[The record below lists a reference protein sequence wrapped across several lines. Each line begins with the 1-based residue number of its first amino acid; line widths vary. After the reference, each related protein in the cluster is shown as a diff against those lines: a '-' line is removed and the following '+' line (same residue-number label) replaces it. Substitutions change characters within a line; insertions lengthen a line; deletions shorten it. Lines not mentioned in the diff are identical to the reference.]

1 MIGDLFHKAYV
12 VLAVLLFFGAS
23 VFVHEYGHFWMA
35 RLRRMVVL
43 GFSIGFGPK
52 ILGWKDRHGVE
63 WALRWIPAGG
73 FVKLPQML
81 TSEAIEGSA
90 DPAVAPASPQ
100 SRIWVA
106 IAGPVMNLVFAT
118 VIASVIWWVGL
129 PVHVNPPIIGYVEP
143 DSPEA
148 KMGIREGDRIV
159 RVDGKKVKNWQEV
172 QRFTVLARSQ
182 SLPVEIARGDSV
194 SNYVLTATVNPTF
207 GLKLLNL
214 DPRDHPVIMG
224 LTPGGVAE
232 EVGLRVD
239 DQFISVG
246 GVPVV
251 GQAQLIDLIRER
263 TGKASQVEVQRG
275 KERLTFSVTPRLDPT
290 TGTGRI
296 GVSIAPSR
304 VLTYQLQRPGPTPW
318 EQISGV
324 VVQMGELLGALAHS
338 KETGIGPKDMSGPVG
353 IFGKLAADVNADIRL
368 ALSFLVL
375 LNVNLAIIN
384 LLPIPVLDGGHI
396 TLALYEWV
404 TRRKVGPR
412 FQEIATSAFAVL
424 LLSFMAYVSFFD
436 LVKRGPLF
444 RAMFRQETV
453 IETPVQRPT
462 ESPAIAPR
470 AP

>member
-12 VLAVLLFFGAS
+12 VVAVLLFFGAS

-35 RLRRMVVL
+35 RFRRMVVL

-52 ILGWKDRHGVE
+52 IFGWMDSHGVE
-63 WALRWIPAGG
+63 WAVRWIPAGG

-90 DPAVAPASPQ
+90 DPEIAPASPM
-100 SRIWVA
+100 SRIWIA
-106 IAGPVMNLVFAT
+106 LAGPLMNLVFAFA
-118 VIASVIWWVGL
+118 IASVIWWVGL
-129 PVHVNPPIIGYVEP
+129 PVPVNPPIIGYVEP
-143 DSPEA
+143 DSAES

-159 RVDGKKVKNWQEV
+159 RVDGKTVRRWQNV

-182 SLPVEIARGDSV
+182 TIPVEIARGESI
-194 SNYVLTATVNPTF
+194 SNYVLTATVNPAF

-214 DPRDHPVIMG
+214 DPKDHPIIMDLTAGGAAQAAG
-224 LTPGGVAE
+224 LAVNDE
-232 EVGLRVD
+232 FVS
-239 DQFISVG
+239 FG

-251 GQAQLIDLIRER
+251 GQAQLVDLIR
-263 TGKASQVEVQRG
+263 SQKDKPAPIEVKRG
-275 KERLTFSVTPRLDPT
+275 SQRLTITVTPRVDPA
-290 TGTGRI
+290 TGVSRI

-324 VVQMGELLGALAHS
+324 VLQMGELIGALVHS
-338 KETGIGPKDMSGPVG
+338 KETGVSAKDMSGPVG

-368 ALSFLVL
+368 ALSFLVM
-375 LNVNLAIIN
+375 LNINLAIIN

-396 TLALYEWV
+396 TMALYEII
-404 TRRKVGPR
+404 TRRRVAPR

-436 LVKRGPLF
+436 VMKRGPLF
-444 RAMFRQETV
+444 KAMFRQETV
-453 IETPVQRPT
+453 IESPVQPT
-462 ESPAIAPR
+462 PAP
-470 AP
+470 

>member
-1 MIGDLFHKAYV
+1 
-12 VLAVLLFFGAS
+12 
-23 VFVHEYGHFWMA
+23 
-35 RLRRMVVL
+35 
-43 GFSIGFGPK
+43 
-52 ILGWKDRHGVE
+52 
-63 WALRWIPAGG
+63 
-73 FVKLPQML
+73 
-81 TSEAIEGSA
+81 
-90 DPAVAPASPQ
+90 
-100 SRIWVA
+100 
-106 IAGPVMNLVFAT
+106 
-118 VIASVIWWVGL
+118 
-129 PVHVNPPIIGYVEP
+129 
-143 DSPEA
+143 
-148 KMGIREGDRIV
+148 MGIREGDRVV
-159 RVDGKKVKNWQEV
+159 RVDGKRVKSWQEV

-182 SLPVEIARGDSV
+182 SIPVEIARGDSV
-194 SNYVLTATVNPTF
+194 SHHVLTATVNPTF

-214 DPRDHPVIMG
+214 DPRDHPVVMG
-224 LTPGGVAE
+224 LSPGGAAE
-232 EVGLRVD
+232 EAGLRVD

-263 TGKASQVEVQRG
+263 TGKASRVEVQRG
-275 KERLTFSVTPRLDPT
+275 KERLSFSVTPRLDPT

-296 GVSIAPSR
+296 GVTIAPSR

-396 TLALYEWV
+396 TLALYELV
-404 TRRKVGPR
+404 TRRRVGPR

-444 RAMFRQETV
+444 KAMFRQETV
-453 IETPVQRPT
+453 IETPSTPT
-462 ESPAIAPR
+462 QAP
-470 AP
+470 

>member
-12 VLAVLLFFGAS
+12 VLAVLVFFGAS

-52 ILGWKDRHGVE
+52 IFGWMDRHGVE
-63 WALRWIPAGG
+63 WAVRWIPAGG

-81 TSEAIEGSA
+81 TSETIEGAA
-90 DPAVAPASPQ
+90 DPAVPPASPV

-106 IAGPVMNLVFAT
+106 LAGPVMNILFALA
-118 VIASVIWWVGL
+118 IASVIWLVGL
-129 PVHVNPPIIGYVEP
+129 PVPVNPPIIGYVEP
-143 DSPEA
+143 DSAEA
-148 KMGIREGDRIV
+148 RLGIREGDRMV
-159 RVDGKKVKNWQEV
+159 RVDGKLVRRWQDV

-182 SLPVEIARGDSV
+182 NIAVEIARGDSV
-194 SNYVLTATVNPTF
+194 SNYVLTAVVNPTF

-214 DPRDHPVIMG
+214 DPKDHPVIMD
-224 LTPGGVAE
+224 LTPGGAAQEAGMAVN
-232 EVGLRVD
+232 
-239 DQFISVG
+239 DQFISFG

-251 GQAQLIDLIRER
+251 GQSQLVDLIRAQS
-263 TGKASQVEVQRG
+263 GKMAQIEVQRANQ
-275 KERLTFSVTPRLDPT
+275 RMTFTVTPRVDPT
-290 TGTGRI
+290 SGVARI
-296 GVSIAPSR
+296 GVTIAPSR

-318 EQISGV
+318 EQVSGV
-324 VVQMGELLGALAHS
+324 LVQMGELVGALAHS
-338 KETGIGPKDMSGPVG
+338 KETGVSAKDMSGPVG

-368 ALSFLVL
+368 ALSFLVM

-396 TLALYEWV
+396 TMALYEII
-404 TRRKVGPR
+404 TRRRVAPR

-436 LVKRGPLF
+436 VVKRGPLF

-453 IETPVQRPT
+453 IEAPSQPTP
-462 ESPAIAPR
+462 AP
-470 AP
+470 

>member
-52 ILGWKDRHGVE
+52 ILGWKDRQGVE

-81 TSEAIEGSA
+81 TSEAIEGAA
-90 DPAVAPASPQ
+90 DPAIAPASPW

-106 IAGPVMNLVFAT
+106 LAGPVMNLLFALLIAT
-118 VIASVIWWVGL
+118 VIWAVGL
-129 PVHVNPPIIGYVEP
+129 PVPVNPPVIGYVEP
-143 DSPEA
+143 GSAEERL
-148 KMGIREGDRIV
+148 GIREGDRIV
-159 RVDGKKVKNWQEV
+159 RVDGRTVKNWQEV
-172 QRFTVLARSQ
+172 QRFTVLARSTNI
-182 SLPVEIARGDSV
+182 PVEIARGESV
-194 SNYVLTATVNPTF
+194 ATHVLTATVNPTF

-214 DPRDHPVIMG
+214 DPRDHPAVMA
-224 LTPGGVAE
+224 LTPGGSAE
-232 EVGLRVD
+232 EAGLQVGD
-239 DQFISVG
+239 EFIAFG
-246 GVPVV
+246 GVPIL
-251 GQAQLIDLIRER
+251 GQGQLVDLIQQR
-263 TGKASQVEVQRG
+263 TGKPSEVEVRRGDQRL
-275 KERLTFSVTPRLDPT
+275 KLTVTPKTDT
-290 TGTGRI
+290 ATGKGRI
-296 GVSIAPSR
+296 GVSIASSR
-304 VLTYQLQRPGPTPW
+304 VITYQVQRPGPTPW

-324 VVQMGELLGALAHS
+324 VVQMGELIGALVHS
-338 KETGIGPKDMSGPVG
+338 KETGIGAKDMSGPVG

-384 LLPIPVLDGGHI
+384 LMPIPVLDGGHI
-396 TLALYEWV
+396 TLALFELV
-404 TRRKVGPR
+404 TRRRVAPR
-412 FQEIATSAFAVL
+412 FQEVATSAFALV

-453 IETPVQRPT
+453 IESSPTPTRP
-462 ESPAIAPR
+462 
-470 AP
+470 

>member
-12 VLAVLLFFGAS
+12 VLAVLVFFGAS

-52 ILGWKDRHGVE
+52 VFGWMDRHGVE
-63 WALRWIPAGG
+63 WAVRWIPAGG

-81 TSEAIEGSA
+81 TSETIEGAA
-90 DPAVAPASPQ
+90 DPAVPPASPV

-106 IAGPVMNLVFAT
+106 LAGPVMNILFALA
-118 VIASVIWWVGL
+118 IASVIWLVGL
-129 PVHVNPPIIGYVEP
+129 PVPVNPPIIGYVEP
-143 DSPEA
+143 DSAEA
-148 KMGIREGDRIV
+148 RLGIREGDRMV
-159 RVDGKKVKNWQEV
+159 RVDGKLVRRWQDV

-182 SLPVEIARGDSV
+182 NIAVEIARGDSV
-194 SNYVLTATVNPTF
+194 SNYVLTAVVNPTF

-214 DPRDHPVIMG
+214 DPKDHPVIMD
-224 LTPGGVAE
+224 LTPGGAAQEAGMAVN
-232 EVGLRVD
+232 
-239 DQFISVG
+239 DQFISFG

-251 GQAQLIDLIRER
+251 GQSQLVDLIRAQS
-263 TGKASQVEVQRG
+263 GKMAQIEVQRANQ
-275 KERLTFSVTPRLDPT
+275 RMTFTVTPRVDPT
-290 TGTGRI
+290 SGVARI
-296 GVSIAPSR
+296 GVTIAPSR

-318 EQISGV
+318 EQVSGV
-324 VVQMGELLGALAHS
+324 LVQMGELVGALAHS
-338 KETGIGPKDMSGPVG
+338 KETGVSAKDMSGPVG

-368 ALSFLVL
+368 ALSFLVM

-396 TLALYEWV
+396 TMALYEII
-404 TRRKVGPR
+404 TRRRVAPR

-436 LVKRGPLF
+436 VVKRGPLF

-453 IETPVQRPT
+453 IEAPSQPTP
-462 ESPAIAPR
+462 AP
-470 AP
+470 

>member
-12 VLAVLLFFGAS
+12 VLAVIVFFGAS

-52 ILGWKDRHGVE
+52 VFGWMDRHGVE
-63 WALRWIPAGG
+63 WAVRWIPAGG

-81 TSEAIEGSA
+81 TSETIEGSA
-90 DPAVAPASPQ
+90 DPEVPPASPV

-106 IAGPVMNLVFAT
+106 LAGPVMNILFALA
-118 VIASVIWWVGL
+118 IASVIWLVGL
-129 PVHVNPPIIGYVEP
+129 PVPVNPPIIGYVEP
-143 DSPEA
+143 DSAEA
-148 KMGIREGDRIV
+148 RLGIREGDRMV
-159 RVDGKKVKNWQEV
+159 RVDGKLVRRWQDV

-182 SLPVEIARGDSV
+182 TIPVEIARGDSV
-194 SNYVLTATVNPTF
+194 SNYVLTAVVNPTF

-214 DPRDHPVIMG
+214 DPKDHPVIMD
-224 LTPGGVAE
+224 LAPGGAAQE
-232 EVGLRVD
+232 AGLAVN
-239 DQFISVG
+239 DQFVSFG

-251 GQAQLIDLIRER
+251 GQSQLVDLIRAQ
-263 TGKASQVEVQRG
+263 TGKPAQVEVQRASQ
-275 KERLTFSVTPRLDPT
+275 RMTFTVTPRVDPT
-290 TGTGRI
+290 SGVARI
-296 GVSIAPSR
+296 GVTIAPSR

-318 EQISGV
+318 EQVSGV
-324 VVQMGELLGALAHS
+324 LVQMGELVGALAHS
-338 KETGIGPKDMSGPVG
+338 KETGVSAKDMSGPVG

-368 ALSFLVL
+368 ALSFLVM

-396 TLALYEWV
+396 TMALYEII
-404 TRRKVGPR
+404 TRRRVAPR
-412 FQEIATSAFAVL
+412 FQEIATSAFAVI

-436 LVKRGPLF
+436 VVKRGPLF

-453 IETPVQRPT
+453 IEAPSQPTP
-462 ESPAIAPR
+462 AP
-470 AP
+470 

>member
-12 VLAVLLFFGAS
+12 VLAVLVFFGAS

-52 ILGWKDRHGVE
+52 IFGWMDRHGVE
-63 WALRWIPAGG
+63 WAVRWIPAGG

-81 TSEAIEGSA
+81 TSETIEGAA
-90 DPAVAPASPQ
+90 DPAVPPASPV

-106 IAGPVMNLVFAT
+106 LAGPVMNILFALA
-118 VIASVIWWVGL
+118 IASVIWLVGL
-129 PVHVNPPIIGYVEP
+129 PVPVNPPIIGYVEP
-143 DSPEA
+143 DSAEA
-148 KMGIREGDRIV
+148 RLGIREGDRMI
-159 RVDGKKVKNWQEV
+159 RVDGKLVRRWQDV

-182 SLPVEIARGDSV
+182 NIAVEIARGDSV
-194 SNYVLTATVNPTF
+194 SNYVLTAVVNPTF

-214 DPRDHPVIMG
+214 DPKDHPVIMD
-224 LTPGGVAE
+224 LAPGGAAQEAGMAVN
-232 EVGLRVD
+232 
-239 DQFISVG
+239 DQFISFG

-251 GQAQLIDLIRER
+251 GQSQLVELIRAQ
-263 TGKASQVEVQRG
+263 TGKPAQVEVQRASQ
-275 KERLTFSVTPRLDPT
+275 RMTFTVTPRVDPT
-290 TGTGRI
+290 SGVARI
-296 GVSIAPSR
+296 GVTIAPSR

-318 EQISGV
+318 EQVSGV
-324 VVQMGELLGALAHS
+324 LVQMGELVGALAHS
-338 KETGIGPKDMSGPVG
+338 KETGVSAKDMSGPVG

-368 ALSFLVL
+368 ALSFLVM

-396 TLALYEWV
+396 TMALYEII
-404 TRRKVGPR
+404 TRRRVAPR

-436 LVKRGPLF
+436 VVKRGPLF

-453 IETPVQRPT
+453 IEAPSQPTP
-462 ESPAIAPR
+462 AP
-470 AP
+470 

>member
-12 VLAVLLFFGAS
+12 VLAVIVFFGAS

-52 ILGWKDRHGVE
+52 VFGWIDRHGVE
-63 WALRWIPAGG
+63 WAVRWIPAGG

-81 TSEAIEGSA
+81 TSETIEGVA
-90 DPAVAPASPQ
+90 DPAVPPASPV

-106 IAGPVMNLVFAT
+106 LAGPAMNIFFALA
-118 VIASVIWWVGL
+118 IASVIWLVGL
-129 PVHVNPPIIGYVEP
+129 PVPVNPPIIGYVEP
-143 DSPEA
+143 DSAEA
-148 KMGIREGDRIV
+148 RLGIREGDRVV
-159 RVDGKKVKNWQEV
+159 RVDGKTVTRWQDV

-182 SLPVEIARGDSV
+182 TIPVEIARGNST
-194 SNYVLTATVNPTF
+194 SNYVLTAIVNPTF

-214 DPRDHPVIMG
+214 DPKDHPVIMD
-224 LTPGGVAE
+224 LAPGGAAQE
-232 EVGLRVD
+232 AGLAVN
-239 DQFISVG
+239 DQFVSFG

-251 GQAQLIDLIRER
+251 GQSQLVDLIRSQ
-263 TGKASQVEVQRG
+263 TGKPAQVEVQRASQ
-275 KERLTFSVTPRLDPT
+275 RMTFSVTPRVDPISRVA
-290 TGTGRI
+290 RI
-296 GVSIAPSR
+296 GVTISPSR

-324 VVQMGELLGALAHS
+324 VGQMGELVGALAHS
-338 KETGIGPKDMSGPVG
+338 KETGVSAKDMSGPVG

-368 ALSFLVL
+368 ALSFLVM

-384 LLPIPVLDGGHI
+384 LLPMPVLDGGHI
-396 TLALYEWV
+396 TMALYEII
-404 TRRKVGPR
+404 TRRRVAPR

-436 LVKRGPLF
+436 VVKRGPLF
-444 RAMFRQETV
+444 KAMFRQETV
-453 IETPVQRPT
+453 IEAPSQPT
-462 ESPAIAPR
+462 QAP
-470 AP
+470 

>member
-12 VLAVLLFFGAS
+12 VLAVIVFFGAS

-52 ILGWKDRHGVE
+52 VFGWIDRHGVE
-63 WALRWIPAGG
+63 WAVRWIPAGG

-81 TSEAIEGSA
+81 TSETIEGAA
-90 DPAVAPASPQ
+90 DPAVPPASPI

-106 IAGPVMNLVFAT
+106 LAGPAMNIFFALA
-118 VIASVIWWVGL
+118 IASVIWLVGL
-129 PVHVNPPIIGYVEP
+129 PVPVNPPIIGYVEP
-143 DSPEA
+143 DSAEA
-148 KMGIREGDRIV
+148 RLGIREGDRV
-159 RVDGKKVKNWQEV
+159 LRVDGKIVNRWQDV

-182 SLPVEIARGDSV
+182 TIPVEIARGDSV
-194 SNYVLTATVNPTF
+194 SNYVLTAVVNPTF

-214 DPRDHPVIMG
+214 DPKDHPVIMD
-224 LTPGGVAE
+224 LAPGGAAQE
-232 EVGLRVD
+232 AGLAVN
-239 DQFISVG
+239 DQFVSFG

-251 GQAQLIDLIRER
+251 GQSQLVDLIRSQ
-263 TGKASQVEVQRG
+263 TGKPAQVEVQRASQ
-275 KERLTFSVTPRLDPT
+275 RMTFSVTPRVDPT
-290 TGTGRI
+290 SGVARI
-296 GVSIAPSR
+296 GVTISPSR

-324 VVQMGELLGALAHS
+324 VGQMGELVGALAHS
-338 KETGIGPKDMSGPVG
+338 KETGVSAKDMSGPVG

-368 ALSFLVL
+368 ALSFLVM

-396 TLALYEWV
+396 TLALYEII
-404 TRRKVGPR
+404 TRRRVAPR
-412 FQEIATSAFAVL
+412 FQEIATSAFAVI

-436 LVKRGPLF
+436 VVKRGPLF
-444 RAMFRQETV
+444 KAMFRQETV
-453 IETPVQRPT
+453 IEAPSQPT
-462 ESPAIAPR
+462 QAP
-470 AP
+470 

>member
-12 VLAVLLFFGAS
+12 VLTVLLFFGAS

-52 ILGWKDRHGVE
+52 IVGWKDRQGVE

-81 TSEAIEGSA
+81 TSESIEGAA
-90 DPAVAPASPQ
+90 DPSVPPASPW

-106 IAGPVMNLVFAT
+106 LAGPVMNLLFALAIGT
-118 VIASVIWWVGL
+118 VIWWVGL
-129 PVHVNPPIIGYVEP
+129 PVPVNPPIIGYVQ
-143 DSPEA
+143 PESA
-148 KMGIREGDRIV
+148 EARMGIREGDRV
-159 RVDGKKVKNWQEV
+159 VSVDGKKVKSWQEV
-172 QRFTVLARSQ
+172 QRFTVLARSN
-182 SLPVEIARGDSV
+182 SIPVEIAREDTISRH
-194 SNYVLTATVNPTF
+194 VLTATVNPTF

-214 DPRDHPVIMG
+214 DPRDHPVVMG
-224 LTPGGVAE
+224 LSEGGAAAE
-232 EVGLRVD
+232 AGLQVN
-239 DQFISVG
+239 DQFISFA

-251 GQAQLIDLIRER
+251 GQSQLIDLIRER
-263 TGKASQVEVQRG
+263 TGKAAPVEVLRG
-275 KERLTFSVTPRLDPT
+275 RERLTFTVTPRLDPA

-304 VLTYQLQRPGPTPW
+304 VLTYQVQRPGPTPW

-338 KETGIGPKDMSGPVG
+338 KETGIGAKDMSGPVG
-353 IFGKLAADVNADIRL
+353 IFGKLAADVNTDIRL

-375 LNVNLAIIN
+375 LNVNLALIN

-396 TLALYEWV
+396 TLALFELV
-404 TRRKVGPR
+404 TRRRVAPR

-453 IETPVQRPT
+453 IEGPATPPR
-462 ESPAIAPR
+462 SP
-470 AP
+470 

>member
-35 RLRRMVVL
+35 RFRRMVVL

-90 DPAVAPASPQ
+90 DPSIAPASPM

-106 IAGPVMNLVFAT
+106 LAGPFMNLVFAL

-148 KMGIREGDRIV
+148 RMGIREGDRIV
-159 RVDGKKVKNWQEV
+159 RVDGKRVKSWQEV

-182 SLPVEIARGDSV
+182 SIPVEIARGDSV
-194 SNYVLTATVNPTF
+194 FHHVLTATENPTF

-214 DPRDHPVIMG
+214 DPRDHPVVMG
-224 LTPGGVAE
+224 LTPGGAAE
-232 EVGLRVD
+232 EAGLRVD

-246 GVPVV
+246 GVPGV

-263 TGKASQVEVQRG
+263 TGKASPVEVQRG
-275 KERLTFSVTPRLDPT
+275 KERLTFSITPRLDPT

-296 GVSIAPSR
+296 GVTIAPSR

-396 TLALYEWV
+396 TLALYELV
-404 TRRKVGPR
+404 TRRRVGPR

-444 RAMFRQETV
+444 KAMFRQETV
-453 IETPVQRPT
+453 IETPATPT
-462 ESPAIAPR
+462 QAP
-470 AP
+470 

>member
-35 RLRRMVVL
+35 RFRRMVVL

-90 DPAVAPASPQ
+90 APSIAPASPM

-106 IAGPVMNLVFAT
+106 LAGPFMNLVFAL

-148 KMGIREGDRIV
+148 RMGIREGDRIV
-159 RVDGKKVKNWQEV
+159 RVDGKRVKSWQEV

-182 SLPVEIARGDSV
+182 SIPVEIARGDSV
-194 SNYVLTATVNPTF
+194 FHHVLTATENPTF

-214 DPRDHPVIMG
+214 DPRDHPVVMG
-224 LTPGGVAE
+224 LTPGGAAE
-232 EVGLRVD
+232 EAGLRVD

-263 TGKASQVEVQRG
+263 TGKASPVEVQRG
-275 KERLTFSVTPRLDPT
+275 KERLTFSITPRLDPT

-296 GVSIAPSR
+296 GVAIAPSR

-396 TLALYEWV
+396 TLALYELV
-404 TRRKVGPR
+404 TRRRVGPR

-444 RAMFRQETV
+444 KAMFRQETV
-453 IETPVQRPT
+453 IETPATPT
-462 ESPAIAPR
+462 QAP
-470 AP
+470 

>member
-35 RLRRMVVL
+35 RFRRMVVL

-90 DPAVAPASPQ
+90 DPSIAPASPM

-106 IAGPVMNLVFAT
+106 LAGPFMNLVFAL

-148 KMGIREGDRIV
+148 RMGIREGDRIV
-159 RVDGKKVKNWQEV
+159 RVDGKRVKSWQEV

-182 SLPVEIARGDSV
+182 SIPVEIARGDSV
-194 SNYVLTATVNPTF
+194 FHHVLTATENPTF

-214 DPRDHPVIMG
+214 DPRDHPVVMG
-224 LTPGGVAE
+224 LTPGGAAE
-232 EVGLRVD
+232 EAGLRVD

-263 TGKASQVEVQRG
+263 TGKASRVEVQRG
-275 KERLTFSVTPRLDPT
+275 KERLSFSVTPRLDPT

-296 GVSIAPSR
+296 GVTIAPSR

-396 TLALYEWV
+396 TLALYELV
-404 TRRKVGPR
+404 TRRRVGPR

-444 RAMFRQETV
+444 KAMFRQETV
-453 IETPVQRPT
+453 IETPSTPT
-462 ESPAIAPR
+462 QAP
-470 AP
+470 

>member
-35 RLRRMVVL
+35 RFRRMVVL

-90 DPAVAPASPQ
+90 DPSIAPASPM

-106 IAGPVMNLVFAT
+106 LAGPFMNLVFAL

-148 KMGIREGDRIV
+148 RMGIREGDRIV
-159 RVDGKKVKNWQEV
+159 RVDGKRVKSWQEV

-182 SLPVEIARGDSV
+182 SIPVEIARGDSV
-194 SNYVLTATVNPTF
+194 FHHVLTATENPTF

-214 DPRDHPVIMG
+214 DPRDHPVVMG
-224 LTPGGVAE
+224 LTPGGAAE
-232 EVGLRVD
+232 EAGLRVD

-263 TGKASQVEVQRG
+263 TGKASPVEVQRG
-275 KERLTFSVTPRLDPT
+275 KERLTFSITPRLDPT

-296 GVSIAPSR
+296 GVTIAPSR

-396 TLALYEWV
+396 TLALYELV
-404 TRRKVGPR
+404 TRRRVGPR

-444 RAMFRQETV
+444 KAMFRQETV
-453 IETPVQRPT
+453 IETPATPT
-462 ESPAIAPR
+462 QAP
-470 AP
+470 

>member
-12 VLAVLLFFGAS
+12 VLAVLVFFGAS

-52 ILGWKDRHGVE
+52 IFGWMDRHGVE
-63 WALRWIPAGG
+63 WAVRWIPAGG

-81 TSEAIEGSA
+81 TSETIEGAA
-90 DPAVAPASPQ
+90 DPAVPPASPV

-106 IAGPVMNLVFAT
+106 LAGPVMNILFALA
-118 VIASVIWWVGL
+118 IASVIWLVGL
-129 PVHVNPPIIGYVEP
+129 PVPVNPPIIGYVEP
-143 DSPEA
+143 DSAEA
-148 KMGIREGDRIV
+148 RLGIREGDRMI
-159 RVDGKKVKNWQEV
+159 RVDGKLVRRWQDV

-182 SLPVEIARGDSV
+182 NIAVEIARGDSV
-194 SNYVLTATVNPTF
+194 SNYVLTAVVNPTF

-214 DPRDHPVIMG
+214 DPKDHPVIMD
-224 LTPGGVAE
+224 LTPGGAAQEAGMAVN
-232 EVGLRVD
+232 
-239 DQFISVG
+239 DQFISFG

-251 GQAQLIDLIRER
+251 GQSQLVDLIRAQS
-263 TGKASQVEVQRG
+263 GKMAQIEVQRANQ
-275 KERLTFSVTPRLDPT
+275 RMTFTVTPRVDPT
-290 TGTGRI
+290 SGVARI
-296 GVSIAPSR
+296 GVTIAPSR

-318 EQISGV
+318 EQVSGV
-324 VVQMGELLGALAHS
+324 LVQMGELVGALAHS
-338 KETGIGPKDMSGPVG
+338 KETGVSAKDMSGPVG

-368 ALSFLVL
+368 ALSFLVM

-396 TLALYEWV
+396 TMALYEII
-404 TRRKVGPR
+404 TRRRVAPR

-436 LVKRGPLF
+436 VVKRGPLF

-453 IETPVQRPT
+453 IEAPSQPTP
-462 ESPAIAPR
+462 AP
-470 AP
+470 

>member
-35 RLRRMVVL
+35 RFRRMVVL

-90 DPAVAPASPQ
+90 DPSIAPASPM

-106 IAGPVMNLVFAT
+106 LAGPFMNLVFAL

-148 KMGIREGDRIV
+148 RMGIREGDRVV
-159 RVDGKKVKNWQEV
+159 RVDGKRVKSWQEV

-182 SLPVEIARGDSV
+182 SIPVEIARGDSV
-194 SNYVLTATVNPTF
+194 SHHVLTATVNPTF

-214 DPRDHPVIMG
+214 DPRDHPVVMG
-224 LTPGGVAE
+224 LSPGGAAE
-232 EVGLRVD
+232 EAGLRVD

-263 TGKASQVEVQRG
+263 TGKASRVEVQRG
-275 KERLTFSVTPRLDPT
+275 KERLSFSVTPRLDPT

-296 GVSIAPSR
+296 GVTIAPSR

-396 TLALYEWV
+396 TLALYELV
-404 TRRKVGPR
+404 TRRRVGPR

-444 RAMFRQETV
+444 KAMFRQETV
-453 IETPVQRPT
+453 IETPSTPT
-462 ESPAIAPR
+462 QAP
-470 AP
+470 

>member
-12 VLAVLLFFGAS
+12 VLAVIVFFGAS

-52 ILGWKDRHGVE
+52 IFGWMDRHGVE
-63 WALRWIPAGG
+63 WAVRWIPAGG

-81 TSEAIEGSA
+81 TSETIEGAA
-90 DPAVAPASPQ
+90 DPAVAPASPA

-106 IAGPVMNLVFAT
+106 LAGPAMNIVFALA
-118 VIASVIWWVGL
+118 IASLIWWVGL
-129 PVHVNPPIIGYVEP
+129 PVPVNPPIIGYVEP
-143 DSPEA
+143 DSAEA
-148 KMGIREGDRIV
+148 RLGIREGDRMV
-159 RVDGKKVKNWQEV
+159 RVDGKIVRRWQDV

-182 SLPVEIARGDSV
+182 TIPVEIARGDSV
-194 SNYVLTATVNPTF
+194 SNYVLTAVVNPTF

-214 DPRDHPVIMG
+214 DPKDHPVIMD
-224 LTPGGVAE
+224 LAPGGAAQEAGMAVN
-232 EVGLRVD
+232 
-239 DQFISVG
+239 DQFVSFG

-251 GQAQLIDLIRER
+251 GQSQLVELIRAQ
-263 TGKASQVEVQRG
+263 TGKPAQVEVQRASQ
-275 KERLTFSVTPRLDPT
+275 RMTFTVTPRVDPT
-290 TGTGRI
+290 SGVARI
-296 GVSIAPSR
+296 GVTISPSR

-324 VVQMGELLGALAHS
+324 VVQMGELVGALAHS
-338 KETGIGPKDMSGPVG
+338 KETGVSAKDMSGPVG

-368 ALSFLVL
+368 ALSFLVM

-396 TLALYEWV
+396 TMALYEII
-404 TRRKVGPR
+404 TRRRVAPR

-436 LVKRGPLF
+436 VVKRGPLF

-453 IETPVQRPT
+453 IEAPSQPTP
-462 ESPAIAPR
+462 AP
-470 AP
+470 

>member
-12 VLAVLLFFGAS
+12 VLAVIVFFGAS

-52 ILGWKDRHGVE
+52 IFGWMDRHGVE
-63 WALRWIPAGG
+63 WAVRWIPAGG

-81 TSEAIEGSA
+81 TSETIEGAA
-90 DPAVAPASPQ
+90 DPAVPPASPV

-106 IAGPVMNLVFAT
+106 LAGPVMNILFALA
-118 VIASVIWWVGL
+118 IASVIWLVGL
-129 PVHVNPPIIGYVEP
+129 PVPVNPPIIGYVEP
-143 DSPEA
+143 DSAEA
-148 KMGIREGDRIV
+148 RLGIREGDRMI
-159 RVDGKKVKNWQEV
+159 RVDGKLVRRWQDV

-182 SLPVEIARGDSV
+182 NIAVEIARGDSV
-194 SNYVLTATVNPTF
+194 SNYVLTAVVNPTF

-214 DPRDHPVIMG
+214 DPKDHPVIMD
-224 LTPGGVAE
+224 LAPGGAAQEAGMAVN
-232 EVGLRVD
+232 
-239 DQFISVG
+239 DQFISFG

-251 GQAQLIDLIRER
+251 GQSQLVELIRAQ
-263 TGKASQVEVQRG
+263 TGKPAQVEVQRASQ
-275 KERLTFSVTPRLDPT
+275 RMTFTVTPRVDPT
-290 TGTGRI
+290 SGVARI
-296 GVSIAPSR
+296 GVTIAPSR

-318 EQISGV
+318 EQVSGV
-324 VVQMGELLGALAHS
+324 LVQMGELVGALAHS
-338 KETGIGPKDMSGPVG
+338 KETGVSAKDMSGPVG

-368 ALSFLVL
+368 ALSFLVM

-396 TLALYEWV
+396 TMALYEII
-404 TRRKVGPR
+404 TRRRVAPR

-436 LVKRGPLF
+436 VVKRGPLF

-453 IETPVQRPT
+453 IEAPSQPTP
-462 ESPAIAPR
+462 AP
-470 AP
+470 

>member
-12 VLAVLLFFGAS
+12 VLAVLVFFGAS

-52 ILGWKDRHGVE
+52 IFGWMDRHGVE
-63 WALRWIPAGG
+63 WAVRWIPAGG

-81 TSEAIEGSA
+81 TSETIEGAA
-90 DPAVAPASPQ
+90 DPAVPPASPV

-106 IAGPVMNLVFAT
+106 LAGPVMNILFALA
-118 VIASVIWWVGL
+118 IASVIWLVGL
-129 PVHVNPPIIGYVEP
+129 PVPVNPPIIGYVEP
-143 DSPEA
+143 DSAEA
-148 KMGIREGDRIV
+148 RLGIREGDRMV
-159 RVDGKKVKNWQEV
+159 RVDGKLVRRWQDV

-182 SLPVEIARGDSV
+182 NIAVEIARGDSV
-194 SNYVLTATVNPTF
+194 SNYVLTAVVNPTF

-214 DPRDHPVIMG
+214 DPKDHPVIMD
-224 LTPGGVAE
+224 LTPGGAAQEAGMAVN
-232 EVGLRVD
+232 
-239 DQFISVG
+239 DQFISFG

-251 GQAQLIDLIRER
+251 GQSQLVDLIRAQS
-263 TGKASQVEVQRG
+263 GKMAQIEVQRANQ
-275 KERLTFSVTPRLDPT
+275 RMTFTVTPRVDPT
-290 TGTGRI
+290 SGVARI
-296 GVSIAPSR
+296 GVTIAPSR

-318 EQISGV
+318 EQVSGV
-324 VVQMGELLGALAHS
+324 LVQMGELVGALAHS
-338 KETGIGPKDMSGPVG
+338 KETGVSAKDMSGPVG

-368 ALSFLVL
+368 ALSFLVM

-396 TLALYEWV
+396 TMALYEII
-404 TRRKVGPR
+404 TRRRVAPR

-436 LVKRGPLF
+436 VVKRGPLF

-453 IETPVQRPT
+453 IEAPSQPT
-462 ESPAIAPR
+462 QAP
-470 AP
+470 

>member
-35 RLRRMVVL
+35 RFRRMVVL

-90 DPAVAPASPQ
+90 DPSIAPASPM

-106 IAGPVMNLVFAT
+106 LAGPFMNLVFAL

-148 KMGIREGDRIV
+148 RMGIREGDRIV
-159 RVDGKKVKNWQEV
+159 RVDGKRVKSWQEV

-182 SLPVEIARGDSV
+182 SIPVEIARGDSV
-194 SNYVLTATVNPTF
+194 FHHVLTATENPTF

-214 DPRDHPVIMG
+214 DPRDHPVVMG
-224 LTPGGVAE
+224 LTPGGAAE
-232 EVGLRVD
+232 EAGLRVD

-263 TGKASQVEVQRG
+263 TGKASPVEVQRG
-275 KERLTFSVTPRLDPT
+275 KERLTFSITPRLDPT

-296 GVSIAPSR
+296 GVAIAPSR

-396 TLALYEWV
+396 TLALYELV
-404 TRRKVGPR
+404 TRRRVGPR

-444 RAMFRQETV
+444 KAMFRQETV
-453 IETPVQRPT
+453 IETPATPT
-462 ESPAIAPR
+462 QAP
-470 AP
+470 

>member
-12 VLAVLLFFGAS
+12 VLAVLVFFGAS

-52 ILGWKDRHGVE
+52 IFGWMDRHGVE
-63 WALRWIPAGG
+63 WAVRWIPAGG

-81 TSEAIEGSA
+81 TSETIEGAA
-90 DPAVAPASPQ
+90 DPAVPPASPV

-106 IAGPVMNLVFAT
+106 LAGPVMNILFALA
-118 VIASVIWWVGL
+118 IASVIWLVGL
-129 PVHVNPPIIGYVEP
+129 PVPVNPPIIGYVEP
-143 DSPEA
+143 DSAEA
-148 KMGIREGDRIV
+148 RLGIREGDRMI
-159 RVDGKKVKNWQEV
+159 RVDGKLVRRWQDV

-182 SLPVEIARGDSV
+182 NIAVEIARGDSV
-194 SNYVLTATVNPTF
+194 SNYVLTAVVNPTF

-214 DPRDHPVIMG
+214 DPKDHPVIMDLAPSG
-224 LTPGGVAE
+224 AAQEAGMAVN
-232 EVGLRVD
+232 
-239 DQFISVG
+239 DQFISFG

-251 GQAQLIDLIRER
+251 GQSQLVDLIR
-263 TGKASQVEVQRG
+263 TQSGKMAQIEVQRANQ
-275 KERLTFSVTPRLDPT
+275 RMTFTVTPRVDPT
-290 TGTGRI
+290 SGVARI
-296 GVSIAPSR
+296 GVTIAPSR

-318 EQISGV
+318 EQVSGV
-324 VVQMGELLGALAHS
+324 LVQMGELVGALAHS
-338 KETGIGPKDMSGPVG
+338 KETGVSAKDMSGPVG

-368 ALSFLVL
+368 ALSFLVM

-396 TLALYEWV
+396 TMALYEII
-404 TRRKVGPR
+404 TRRRVAPR

-436 LVKRGPLF
+436 VVKRGPLF

-453 IETPVQRPT
+453 IEAPSQPT
-462 ESPAIAPR
+462 AAP
-470 AP
+470 